1 MFAYTKCEIGGV
13 VMHALKYSEAD
24 SANLFEVYNHAPN
37 RSIMCIDMR
46 CFYASCMA
54 MIENLNPFKV
64 PIAVV
69 GNFKQKGSVVLAAS
83 PPMKKRFGI
92 KTGSRLYEIPKHPD
106 IKLFEPKMEFFVQMS
121 MEITNLINQFVPKEA
136 IHVYS
141 VDESFVDL
149 TGTEKLWGPPEE
161 TAKYIQQSIYSQFQ
175 IPSAVGMGPNMLMS
189 KLALDL
195 EAKKT
200 EFAKWTY
207 ADIPEKLWPVS
218 KLSEMWGIGRRTE
231 RTLNNMGIFKVGDLA
246 HADLNML
253 EDHFGIM
260 GNQLYYHAWGI
271 DLSPL
276 GAPLA
281 EGQISFGKGQMLMRD
296 YRSRS
301 EILTVILEMCEDV
314 ARRAREAYQVGRTI
328 SLGVSY
334 SKDAFGG
341 GFQRTHTIDEP
352 TNDTMKVYKVC
363 EQLLDQY
370 YAERPVR
377 KITISLSKLES
388 ERSIQLSLFDCKKWK
403 RRKLGATMDYL
414 RSKHGS
420 TAILRAVSYT
430 EAGTAIARAQ
440 LVGGHK
446 K

>member
-1 MFAYTKCEIGGV
+1 MLGSSLNEDK
-13 VMHALKYSEAD
+13 LLSEKQ
-24 SANLFEVYNHAPN
+24 LELYKQAPD
-37 RSIMCIDMR
+37 RPIMCIDMR

-54 MIENLNPFKV
+54 MRENLDPFQV

-69 GNFKQKGSVVLAAS
+69 GNFQQKGSVVLAAS

-106 IKLFEPKMEFFVQMS
+106 IRLFEPKMEFFVQMS

-141 VDESFVDL
+141 IDESFVDL
-149 TGTEKLWGPPEE
+149 SGTEKLWGPPEE
-161 TAKYIQQSIYSQFQ
+161 TAKFIQESIYRQFQ
-175 IPSAVGMGPNMLMS
+175 IQSTVGMGPNMLVA

-195 EAKKT
+195 EGKKKG
-200 EFAKWTY
+200 FAKWTY
-207 ADIPEKLWPVS
+207 EDIPTKLWPIS
-218 KLSEMWGIGRRTE
+218 PLSEMWGIGKRTE
-231 RTLNNMGIFKVGDLA
+231 RTLNNMGIFSVGDLA
-246 HADLNML
+246 RSDLKTL
-253 EDHFGIM
+253 ENRFGIM

-281 EGQISFGKGQMLMRD
+281 QGQISFGKGQMLMRD
-296 YRSRS
+296 YRSRK

-341 GFQRTHTIDEP
+341 GFHRAQTIDEP
-352 TNDTMKVYKVC
+352 TNDTMTIYRVC
-363 EQLLDQY
+363 QQLLDEY

-377 KITISLSKLES
+377 QISISISKLES
-388 ERSIQLSLFDCKKWK
+388 ERSMQLTLFDNQKWRK
-403 RRKLGATMDYL
+403 RKLGATMDYL
-414 RSKHGS
+414 RSKYGT
-420 TAILRAVSYT
+420 TALLRAISYT
-430 EAGTAIARAQ
+430 EAGTAAARAG
-440 LVGGHK
+440 LLGGHK

>member
-1 MFAYTKCEIGGV
+1 MMHI
-13 VMHALKYSEAD
+13 HALNYTDFSPEELYELLPD
-24 SANLFEVYNHAPN
+24 
-37 RSIMCIDMR
+37 RSIICIDMR

-54 MIENLNPFKV
+54 MLHNLDPMEV

-69 GNFKQKGSVVLAAS
+69 GNFEQKGSVVLAAS

-106 IKLFEPKMEFFVQMS
+106 IRLFEPKMEFFVRMS
-121 MEITNLINQFVPKEA
+121 MEITNLLNQFVPKEA

-141 VDESFVDL
+141 IDESFVDL
-149 TGTEKLWGPPEE
+149 SGTEKLWGPPEE
-161 TAKYIQQSIYSQFQ
+161 TAKYIQKSIYSQFQ
-175 IPSAVGMGPNMLMS
+175 IPSAVGMGPNMLMA

-200 EFAKWTY
+200 NFAKWTY
-207 ADIPEKLWPVS
+207 EDVPKKLWPVS
-218 KLSEMWGIGRRTE
+218 PLSEMWGIGRRTE
-231 RTLNNMGIFKVGDLA
+231 RSLNNMGIFKVGDLA
-246 HADLNML
+246 RADLEML
-253 EDHFGIM
+253 ESRFGIL

-276 GAPLA
+276 GAPIA

-296 YRSRS
+296 YRTRR

-314 ARRAREAYQVGRTI
+314 ARRAREAHQAGRTV
-328 SLGVSY
+328 SLGVGY

-341 GFQRTHTIDEP
+341 GFLRSRTIDEP
-352 TNDTMKVYKVC
+352 TNDTMKIYEVC
-363 EQLLDQY
+363 KELLDEY

-377 KITISLSKLES
+377 QITISLSKLET
-388 ERSIQLSLFDCKKWK
+388 ERSMQLSFFDRQKWK

-414 RSKHGS
+414 RSKIGP
-420 TAILRAVSYT
+420 TAVLRAVSYT
-430 EAGTAIARAQ
+430 EAGTALDRSQ
-440 LVGGHK
+440 FLGGHK

>member
-1 MFAYTKCEIGGV
+1 MRVNELNYTNFSPEEL
-13 VMHALKYSEAD
+13 HRLLPY
-24 SANLFEVYNHAPN
+24 

-54 MIENLNPFKV
+54 MLHNLDPMKV

-69 GNFKQKGSVVLAAS
+69 GNFEQKGSIVLAAS

-106 IKLFEPKMEFFVQMS
+106 IRLFEPKMEFFVRMS
-121 MEITNLINQFVPKEA
+121 MEITHLISQFVPKEA

-149 TGTEKLWGPPEE
+149 TGTEKFWGPPER
-161 TAKYIQQSIYSQFQ
+161 TAKYIQDSIYRQFQ
-175 IPSAVGMGPNMLMS
+175 IPSAVGMGPNMLMA

-200 EFAKWTY
+200 DFAKWTY
-207 ADIPEKLWPVS
+207 EDVPKKLWPVEP
-218 KLSEMWGIGRRTE
+218 LSEMWGIGRRIE

-246 HADLNML
+246 HADLELL
-253 EDHFGIM
+253 EKRFGIL

-281 EGQISFGKGQMLMRD
+281 EGQISFGKGQVLMRD
-296 YRSRS
+296 YRTRS
-301 EILTVILEMCEDV
+301 EILAVILEMCEDV
-314 ARRAREAYQVGRTI
+314 ARRAREAYQAGRTI

-341 GFQRTHTIDEP
+341 GFHHARTMDEP
-352 TNDTMKVYKVC
+352 TNDTMKIYEVC
-363 EQLLDQY
+363 RELFDEH

-377 KITISLSKLES
+377 QIAISLSKLET
-388 ERSIQLSLFDCKKWK
+388 ERSMQLSFFDQQKWK
-403 RRKLGATMDYL
+403 RRKLGAAMDAL
-414 RSKHGS
+414 RSKWGP
-420 TAILRAVSYT
+420 TAVLRAVSYT
-430 EAGTAIARAQ
+430 EAGTALERAQ
-440 LVGGHK
+440 LLGGHK

>member
-1 MFAYTKCEIGGV
+1 
-13 VMHALKYSEAD
+13 MHALNYSD
-24 SANLFEVYNHAPN
+24 IDFANSFDIYKDAPNHA
-37 RSIMCIDMR
+37 IMCIDMR

-54 MIENLNPFKV
+54 MLENLNPFTV

-69 GNFKQKGSVVLAAS
+69 GNFEQKGSIVLAAS
-83 PPMKKRFGI
+83 PPMKKFGI

-106 IKLFEPKMEFFVQMS
+106 IRLFEPKMEFFVQMS
-121 MEITNLINQFVPKEA
+121 MEITNLINQYVPKEA

-149 TGTEKLWGPPEE
+149 TGTEQLWGPPEE
-161 TAKYIQQSIYSQFQ
+161 TAKRIQSSIYSQFQ
-175 IPSAVGMGPNMLMS
+175 IPSAIGMGPNMLMS

-200 EFAKWTY
+200 DFAKWTY
-207 ADIPEKLWPVS
+207 DDIPEKLWPVAP
-218 KLSEMWGIGRRTE
+218 LSEMWGIGRRTE
-231 RTLNNMGIFKVGDLA
+231 HTLNNMGIFKVGDLA
-246 HADLNML
+246 HADLKML
-253 EDHFGIM
+253 EERFGVM
-260 GNQLYYHAWGI
+260 GNQLYHHAWGI

-301 EILTVILEMCEDV
+301 EILAVILEMCEDV
-314 ARRAREAYQVGRTI
+314 ARRAREAYQVGRTV
-328 SLGVSY
+328 SLGISY
-334 SKDAFGG
+334 SHDAFGG
-341 GFQRTHTIDEP
+341 GFQRAHTIDEP

-388 ERSIQLSLFDCKKWK
+388 ERSMQLSLFDHKKWK
-403 RRKLGATMDYL
+403 KRKLGATMDYL

-420 TAILRAVSYT
+420 TAVLRAVSYT
-430 EAGTAIARAQ
+430 EAGTAIARAK
-440 LVGGHK
+440 LLGGHK
-446 K
+446 M

>member
-1 MFAYTKCEIGGV
+1 MYE
-13 VMHALKYSEAD
+13 LLPD
-24 SANLFEVYNHAPN
+24 
-37 RSIMCIDMR
+37 RSIICIDMR

-54 MIENLNPFKV
+54 MLHNLDPMEV

-69 GNFKQKGSVVLAAS
+69 GNFEQKGSVVLAAS

-106 IKLFEPKMEFFVQMS
+106 IRLFEPKMEFFVRMS
-121 MEITNLINQFVPKEA
+121 MEITNLLNQFVPKEA

-141 VDESFVDL
+141 IDESFVDL
-149 TGTEKLWGPPEE
+149 SGTEKLWGPPEE
-161 TAKYIQQSIYSQFQ
+161 TAKYIQKSIYSQFQ
-175 IPSAVGMGPNMLMS
+175 IPSAVGMGPNMLMA

-200 EFAKWTY
+200 NFAKWTY
-207 ADIPEKLWPVS
+207 EDVPKKLWPVS
-218 KLSEMWGIGRRTE
+218 PLSEMWGIGRRTE
-231 RTLNNMGIFKVGDLA
+231 RSLNNMGIFKVGDLA
-246 HADLNML
+246 RADLEML
-253 EDHFGIM
+253 ESRFGIL

-276 GAPLA
+276 GAPIA

-296 YRSRS
+296 YRTRR

-314 ARRAREAYQVGRTI
+314 ARRAREAHQAGRTV
-328 SLGVSY
+328 SLGVGY

-341 GFQRTHTIDEP
+341 GFLRSRTIDEP
-352 TNDTMKVYKVC
+352 TNDTMKIYEVC
-363 EQLLDQY
+363 KELLDEY

-377 KITISLSKLES
+377 QITISLSKLET
-388 ERSIQLSLFDCKKWK
+388 ERSMQLSFFDRQKWK

-414 RSKHGS
+414 RSKIGP
-420 TAILRAVSYT
+420 TAVLRAVSYT
-430 EAGTAIARAQ
+430 EAGTALDRSQ
-440 LVGGHK
+440 FLGGHK

>member
-1 MFAYTKCEIGGV
+1 MHI
-13 VMHALKYSEAD
+13 HALNYTDFSPEELYELLPD
-24 SANLFEVYNHAPN
+24 
-37 RSIMCIDMR
+37 RSIICIDMR

-54 MIENLNPFKV
+54 MLHNLDPMEV

-69 GNFKQKGSVVLAAS
+69 GNFEQKGSVVLAAS

-106 IKLFEPKMEFFVQMS
+106 IRLFEPKMEFFVRMS
-121 MEITNLINQFVPKEA
+121 MEITNLLNQFVPKEA

-141 VDESFVDL
+141 IDESFVDL
-149 TGTEKLWGPPEE
+149 SGTEKLWGPPEE
-161 TAKYIQQSIYSQFQ
+161 TAKYIQKSIYSQFQ
-175 IPSAVGMGPNMLMS
+175 IPSAVGMGPNMLMA

-200 EFAKWTY
+200 NFAKWTY
-207 ADIPEKLWPVS
+207 EDVPKKLWPVS
-218 KLSEMWGIGRRTE
+218 PLSEMWGIGRRTE
-231 RTLNNMGIFKVGDLA
+231 RSLNNMGIFKVGDLA
-246 HADLNML
+246 RADLEML
-253 EDHFGIM
+253 ESRFGIL

-276 GAPLA
+276 GAPIA

-296 YRSRS
+296 YRTRR

-314 ARRAREAYQVGRTI
+314 ARRAREAHQAGRTV
-328 SLGVSY
+328 SLGVGY

-341 GFQRTHTIDEP
+341 GFLRSRTIDEP
-352 TNDTMKVYKVC
+352 TNDTMKIYEVC
-363 EQLLDQY
+363 KELLDEY

-377 KITISLSKLES
+377 QITISLSKLET
-388 ERSIQLSLFDCKKWK
+388 ERSMQLSFFDRQKWK

-414 RSKHGS
+414 RSKIGP
-420 TAILRAVSYT
+420 TAVLRAVSYT
-430 EAGTAIARAQ
+430 EAGTALDRSQ
-440 LVGGHK
+440 FLGGHK

>member
-1 MFAYTKCEIGGV
+1 
-13 VMHALKYSEAD
+13 MHEHSFNYSQD
-24 SANLFEVYNHAPN
+24 SPEELYKKLPN
-37 RSIMCIDMR
+37 RSIICIDMR

-54 MIENLNPFKV
+54 MLHNLDPMKV

-69 GNFKQKGSVVLAAS
+69 GNFEQKGSIVLAAS
-83 PPMKKRFGI
+83 PPMKKNFGI
-92 KTGSRLYEIPKHPD
+92 KTGSRLFEIPKHPD
-106 IKLFEPKMEFFVQMS
+106 IRLFEPKMEFFVQMS
-121 MEITNLINQFVPKEA
+121 MEITNLIHQFVPKEA

-141 VDESFVDL
+141 IDESFVDL
-149 TGTEKLWGPPEE
+149 TGTEKLRGSPEE
-161 TAKYIQQSIYSQFQ
+161 TAKYIQQSIYNQFQ
-175 IPSAVGMGPNMLMS
+175 IPSSVGMGPNMLMA

-207 ADIPEKLWPVS
+207 EDVPKKLWPVMP
-218 KLSEMWGIGRRTE
+218 LSEMWGIGRRTE

-246 HADLNML
+246 RADLSLL
-253 EDHFGIM
+253 EKRFGVL

-281 EGQISFGKGQMLMRD
+281 EGQISFGKGQVLMRD
-296 YRSRS
+296 YRNR
-301 EILTVILEMCEDV
+301 EEVLTVILEMCEDV

-328 SLGVSY
+328 SLGVGY

-341 GFQRTHTIDEP
+341 GFYRSRTIDEA
-352 TNDTMKVYKVC
+352 TNDTMKVYEVC
-363 EQLLDQY
+363 KELLDEY

-377 KITISLSKLES
+377 QLTISLSNLES
-388 ERSIQLSLFDCKKWK
+388 ERSMQLSLFDQQKWK

-414 RSKHGS
+414 RSKIGT
-420 TAILRAVSYT
+420 TAVLRAVSYT
-430 EAGTAIARAQ
+430 EAGTAIQRAQ

>member
-1 MFAYTKCEIGGV
+1 MWGSSVTTDELVDEKKFDLYKQ
-13 VMHALKYSEAD
+13 
-24 SANLFEVYNHAPN
+24 APD
-37 RSIMCIDMR
+37 RPIFCIDMR

-54 MIENLNPFKV
+54 MLENLDPFQV

-69 GNFKQKGSVVLAAS
+69 GNFQQKGSVVLAAS

-106 IKLFEPKMEFFVQMS
+106 IRLFEPKMEFFVQMS

-141 VDESFVDL
+141 IDESFVDL
-149 TGTEKLWGPPEE
+149 SGTEKLWGPPEE
-161 TAKYIQQSIYSQFQ
+161 TAKFIQESIYRQFQ
-175 IPSAVGMGPNMLMS
+175 IPSAVGMGPNMLMA

-195 EAKKT
+195 EGKKKG
-200 EFAKWTY
+200 FARWTY
-207 ADIPEKLWPVS
+207 DDIPEKLWSLAP
-218 KLSEMWGIGRRTE
+218 LSEMWGIGRRTE
-231 RTLNNMGIFKVGDLA
+231 RTLNNMGIFSVGDLA
-246 HADLNML
+246 KSDLKTL
-253 EDHFGIM
+253 ENRFGIM

-276 GAPLA
+276 GAPLVQ
-281 EGQISFGKGQMLMRD
+281 GQISFGKGQMLMRD

-301 EILTVILEMCEDV
+301 EILAVILEMCEDV
-314 ARRAREAYQVGRTI
+314 ARRAREASQVGRTI

-341 GFQRTHTIDEP
+341 GFHRAHTIEEP
-352 TNDTMKVYKVC
+352 TNDTMAIYQVC
-363 EQLLDQY
+363 KQLLDEY

-377 KITISLSKLES
+377 QITISISKLES
-388 ERSIQLSLFDCKKWK
+388 ERSMQLTLFDNQKWRK
-403 RRKLGATMDYL
+403 RKLGATMDQL
-414 RSKHGS
+414 RTKYGA
-420 TAILRAVSYT
+420 TALLRAISYT
-430 EAGTAIARAQ
+430 EAGTAAARAQ

>member
-1 MFAYTKCEIGGV
+1 
-13 VMHALKYSEAD
+13 MHASSLNEYEFELNQTELFSIYG
-24 SANLFEVYNHAPN
+24 NLPN

-54 MIENLNPFKV
+54 MLENLDPMKV

-69 GNFKQKGSVVLAAS
+69 GNFQQKGSVVLAAL

-106 IKLFEPKMEFFVQMS
+106 IKLFEPKMEFFVRTS

-149 TGTEKLWGPPEE
+149 TGTEKLWGPPEK
-161 TAKYIQQSIYSQFQ
+161 TAKYIQDCIFNQFQ
-175 IPSAVGMGPNMLMS
+175 IPSAVGMGPNMLMA

-200 EFAKWTY
+200 GFTKWTY
-207 ADIPEKLWPVS
+207 EDVPKKLWPVAP
-218 KLSEMWGIGRRTE
+218 LSEMWGIGRRTE

-246 HADLNML
+246 HADLQML
-253 EDHFGIM
+253 EKRFGIM
-260 GNQLYYHAWGI
+260 GNQLYHHAWGI

-276 GAPLA
+276 GAPPLVQ
-281 EGQISFGKGQMLMRD
+281 GQISFGKGQMLMRD
-296 YRSRS
+296 YRNRD

-328 SLGVSY
+328 TLGITY

-341 GFQRTHTIDEP
+341 GFHRARTIDEP
-352 TNDTMKVYKVC
+352 TNDTMKIYKVC
-363 EQLLDQY
+363 EQLLDEF

-377 KITISLSKLES
+377 HIDISLTKLES
-388 ERSIQLSLFDCKKWK
+388 ERSMQLSLFDQSRWRK
-403 RRKLGATMDYL
+403 RKLGATMDRL
-414 RSKHGS
+414 RSKYGTTS
-420 TAILRAVSYT
+420 VLRAVSYT
-430 EAGTAIARAQ
+430 AAGTAVERAQ
-440 LVGGHK
+440 LLGGHK

>member
-1 MFAYTKCEIGGV
+1 MLASSLREYDVDLNQTEMFSIYEG
-13 VMHALKYSEAD
+13 L
-24 SANLFEVYNHAPN
+24 PN

-54 MIENLNPFKV
+54 ALENLDPMEV

-69 GNFKQKGSVVLAAS
+69 GNFQQKGSVVLAAS

-106 IKLFEPKMEFFVQMS
+106 IKLFEPKMELFVRTS

-161 TAKYIQQSIYSQFQ
+161 TARYIKDCIYNQFQ
-175 IPSAVGMGPNMLMS
+175 IPSAVGMGPNMLMA

-195 EAKKT
+195 DAKKT
-200 EFAKWTY
+200 GFAKWTY
-207 ADIPEKLWPVS
+207 EDVPKKLWPIAP
-218 KLSEMWGIGRRTE
+218 LSEMWGIGRRTE

-246 HADLNML
+246 NANLQML
-253 EDHFGIM
+253 EKRFGVM
-260 GNQLYYHAWGI
+260 GNQLYHHAWGI

-276 GAPLA
+276 GAPLVQ
-281 EGQISFGKGQMLMRD
+281 GQISFGKGQMLMRD
-296 YRSRS
+296 YRNRD
-301 EILTVILEMCEDV
+301 EILTVMLEMCEDV

-328 SLGVSY
+328 TLGVTY

-341 GFQRTHTIDEP
+341 GFHRARTIDEP
-352 TNDTMKVYKVC
+352 TNDTMKIFKVC
-363 EQLLDQY
+363 EQLLDEF

-377 KITISLSKLES
+377 HIDISLTKLES
-388 ERSIQLSLFDCKKWK
+388 ERSMQLSLFDQSKWRK
-403 RRKLGATMDYL
+403 RKLGATMDRL
-414 RSKHGS
+414 RSKYGTTS
-420 TAILRAVSYT
+420 VLRAVSYT
-430 EAGTAIARAQ
+430 EAGTAMKRAQ
-440 LVGGHK
+440 LLGGHK

>member
-1 MFAYTKCEIGGV
+1 MLGSSLNEDK
-13 VMHALKYSEAD
+13 LLSERQ
-24 SANLFEVYNHAPN
+24 LQLYKQAPD
-37 RSIMCIDMR
+37 RPIMCIDMR

-54 MIENLNPFKV
+54 MRENLNPFEV

-69 GNFKQKGSVVLAAS
+69 GNFQQKGSVVLAAS

-106 IKLFEPKMEFFVQMS
+106 IRLFEPKMEFFVQMS

-141 VDESFVDL
+141 IDESFVDL
-149 TGTEKLWGPPEE
+149 SGTEKLWGPPEE
-161 TAKYIQQSIYSQFQ
+161 TAKFIQESIYRQFQ
-175 IPSAVGMGPNMLMS
+175 IPSTVGMGPNMLVS

-195 EAKKT
+195 EGKKNG
-200 EFAKWTY
+200 FAKWTY
-207 ADIPEKLWPVS
+207 EDIPTKLWPIS
-218 KLSEMWGIGRRTE
+218 PLSEMWGIGKRTE
-231 RTLNNMGIFKVGDLA
+231 RTLNNMGIFSVGDLA
-246 HADLNML
+246 RSDLKTL
-253 EDHFGIM
+253 ENRFGIM

-281 EGQISFGKGQMLMRD
+281 QGQISFGKGQMLMRD
-296 YRSRS
+296 YRSRK
-301 EILTVILEMCEDV
+301 EILAVILEMCEDV
-314 ARRAREAYQVGRTI
+314 ARRAREAHQVGRTI

-341 GFQRTHTIDEP
+341 GFHRAHTIDEP
-352 TNDTMKVYKVC
+352 TNDTMTIYRVC
-363 EQLLDQY
+363 QQLLDEY

-377 KITISLSKLES
+377 QISISISKLES
-388 ERSIQLSLFDCKKWK
+388 ERSMQLTLFDNQKWRK
-403 RRKLGATMDYL
+403 RKLGATMDYL
-414 RSKHGS
+414 RSKYGT
-420 TAILRAVSYT
+420 TALLRAVSYT
-430 EAGTAIARAQ
+430 EAGTATARAG
-440 LVGGHK
+440 LLGGHK